1 MIAYEKQFL
10 LKEILRSNCFA
21 FNQAISANEMRTE
34 TFMRLLTRPPDL
46 LGGIVPLNLSAAS
59 QRDSWLQIFLTCQWQ
74 LFKCLNLDCYFNQV
88 FGKTVN
94 FL

>member
-1 MIAYEKQFL
+1 MRPFLQMRCGLKLSCGFLHDLPTSWEELFL
-10 LKEILRSNCFA
+10 LMF
-21 FNQAISANEMRTE
+21 F
-34 TFMRLLTRPPDL
+34 
-46 LGGIVPLNLSAAS
+46 NLSAAS
-59 QRDSWLQIFLTCQWQ
+59 QRDSWLQIFLTCHWQ